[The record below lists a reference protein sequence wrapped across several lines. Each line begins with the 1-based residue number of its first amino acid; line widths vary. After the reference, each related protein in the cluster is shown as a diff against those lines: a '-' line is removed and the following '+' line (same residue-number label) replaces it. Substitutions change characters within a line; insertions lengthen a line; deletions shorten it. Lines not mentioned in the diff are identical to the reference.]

1 MSVTYYANRLCQG
14 SGQMIL
20 PALAWSGDRE
30 YNSRYCHDPAE
41 LQKWQ
46 SIVNKN
52 PDSDPIAAI
61 HALWI
66 GLCAKVEAHT
76 LTTSRANRIFENFR
90 SALLDQVEQSN
101 EAEQK
106 KEKT

>member
-1 MSVTYYANRLCQG
+1 MKKLLIL
-14 SGQMIL
+14 MIL
-20 PALAWSGDRE
+20 LLPVTSFASTDE
-30 YNSRYCHDPAE
+30 YDSRYCHDPAE

-76 LTTSRANRIFENFR
+76 LTTIRANRIFENFR
-90 SALLDQVEQSN
+90 SALLDQAEKSN
-101 EAEQK
+101 EAEK
-106 KEKT
+106 EKEKT